1 MDKKYGILI
10 ICAAILFLS
19 VVGTASAKIWYVD
32 DDLHEFPYADFT
44 KIQDAVNIASP
55 RDTIIVYNG
64 TYYENIDIDK
74 RLNLTGIGMP
84 LIIGGGSGPAIDIQ
98 EGADNCM
105 LYGFKITSIITFIIG
120 ISYSGIS
127 ISSNNNIIKDNEIF
141 DNYFGIFTHY
151 PANNNTLINNII
163 SNNYNYGVSIWFG
176 NNNIL
181 KNNSIFYNYNAN
193 KWGTFANNSIFGGGV
208 WLLHSSNNT
217 LAGNNVSNNNHSG
230 IFLDNARNSII
241 INNVVCSNTWGLV
254 GWYNNS
260 NIIINRNIFSN
271 NSEEGIFI
279 YANNNDSY
287 SISNNKINFNKEG
300 IDYWGSK
307 NIDIIN
313 NTIKGNSNSGI
324 FIRSLNGKNKIKN
337 NNLTYNDCGIQ
348 LYLCNYTNITSNTI
362 DTNEIGIELFSC
374 YNNSII
380 DNTISS
386 NDDQGIVLRSS
397 CYNIINRN
405 NILDNLH
412 GIRLSYVRIV
422 DPYYKVLHST
432 GNKIYHNNFINN
444 TNTILSEDSANIWNS
459 TSKITYIYNGTT
471 YENYLGNYWSDY
483 KERYPDAE
491 EIDECGIWDMPYGI
505 DGDKDNYP
513 LMMCFENYITPTP
526 ANVVIW
532 YAHYDA
538 AGNDH
543 YNLNDEYIVLKNIG
557 GTSINLEGWV
567 MQDKE
572 NRTYIFP
579 CFELLSGAT
588 VTIRTGSGTN
598 TATDLYWGSKRAIW
612 NNDGD
617 TVYLYDPNNNLVAT
631 KSW

>member
-1 MDKKYGILI
+1 
-10 ICAAILFLS
+10 
-19 VVGTASAKIWYVD
+19 
-32 DDLHEFPYADFT
+32 
-44 KIQDAVNIASP
+44 
-55 RDTIIVYNG
+55 
-64 TYYENIDIDK
+64 
-74 RLNLTGIGMP
+74 
-84 LIIGGGSGPAIDIQ
+84 
-98 EGADNCM
+98 
-105 LYGFKITSIITFIIG
+105 
-120 ISYSGIS
+120 
-127 ISSNNNIIKDNEIF
+127 
-141 DNYFGIFTHY
+141 
-151 PANNNTLINNII
+151 
-163 SNNYNYGVSIWFG
+163 
-176 NNNIL
+176 
-181 KNNSIFYNYNAN
+181 
-193 KWGTFANNSIFGGGV
+193 
-208 WLLHSSNNT
+208 
-217 LAGNNVSNNNHSG
+217 
-230 IFLDNARNSII
+230 
-241 INNVVCSNTWGLV
+241 
-254 GWYNNS
+254 
-260 NIIINRNIFSN
+260 
-271 NSEEGIFI
+271 
-279 YANNNDSY
+279 
-287 SISNNKINFNKEG
+287 
-300 IDYWGSK
+300 
-307 NIDIIN
+307 
-313 NTIKGNSNSGI
+313 
-324 FIRSLNGKNKIKN
+324 
-337 NNLTYNDCGIQ
+337 

-505 DGDKDNYP
+505 DGDKDNYS

-543 YNLNDEYIVLKNIG
+543 YNPNDEYIVLKNIG

-572 NRTYIFP
+572 NHTYIFP

-612 NNDGD
+612 NNKGD